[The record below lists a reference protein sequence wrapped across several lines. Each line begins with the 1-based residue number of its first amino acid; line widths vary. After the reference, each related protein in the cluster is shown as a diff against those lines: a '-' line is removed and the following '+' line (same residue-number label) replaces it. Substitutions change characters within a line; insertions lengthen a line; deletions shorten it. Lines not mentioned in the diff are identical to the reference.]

1 MKKNHNK
8 IDRRDFLKTIGA
20 AGMGAVLSSCD
31 AKAEPNDPNAIE
43 KKQEP
48 VLSQVPKR
56 QLGKSGIEIPC
67 LSIGIM
73 YNIIEKQ
80 IVLRKCLQHGI
91 GFWDTA
97 PAYAGGNSEVG
108 IGKFLGKNPELRK
121 DVFLVTKASGARTVN
136 DVEKRLQT
144 SLKKL
149 NTSYIDLYHGVHAL
163 TEPSQ
168 LTDELKD
175 WVKDAKKRKLIRLFA
190 FTTHSNMAEN
200 LMAAAKHDWIDAIM
214 TSYNFRLMQDSKMM
228 DAIEACHEKGIGLIA
243 MKSTGKTIV
252 GWAQQDIETEEDK
265 KLVDHFLKKGFSEV
279 QATIK
284 LVLDDKRISSAC
296 VGMENVDFISSN
308 VAAVLDKTELA
319 QEDFDIFKQYA
330 KATCSGYCAGCTNIC
345 KKALPDMPYVSDIMR
360 YLMYYNTYGDKDRA
374 RQLFAQIP
382 HDVRTK
388 LLKTDYSTVEA
399 RCPQH
404 LPIAKLIAEAV
415 SKLA

>member
-1 MKKNHNK
+1 MKKKHNNM
-8 IDRRDFLKTIGA
+8 DRRDFLKTIGA
-20 AGMGAVLSSCD
+20 AGLGSVLPSCD
-31 AKAEPNDPNAIE
+31 VKGNSNDPNAGE

-48 VLSQVPKR
+48 ALPQVPKR
-56 QLGKSGIEIPC
+56 KLGKSGIEIPC

-97 PAYAGGNSEVG
+97 PAYAGGNSEAG
-108 IGKFLGKNPELRK
+108 IGKFLAKNPELRK

-144 SLKKL
+144 SLKRL
-149 NTSYIDLYHGVHAL
+149 NTDYIDLYHGVHAL
-163 TEPSQ
+163 TNPSQ

-200 LMAAAKHDWIDAIM
+200 LAAAANLDWVDAIM

-228 DAIEACHEKGIGLIA
+228 DAIEACHKKGIGLIA
-243 MKSTGKTIV
+243 MKTTGKTIV
-252 GWAQQDIETEEDK
+252 GWAQQNIETKEDK
-265 KLVDHFLKKGFSEV
+265 KLVDNFLKKGFSEV

-308 VAAVLDKTELA
+308 AAAVLDKTKLT
-319 QEDFDIFKQYA
+319 QVDFDVFKEYA
-330 KATCSGYCAGCTNIC
+330 KATCSGYCAGCAHIC
-345 KKALPDMPYVSDIMR
+345 DRALPNVPYVSDIMR

-388 LLKTDYSTVEA
+388 LLKTDYIAVET